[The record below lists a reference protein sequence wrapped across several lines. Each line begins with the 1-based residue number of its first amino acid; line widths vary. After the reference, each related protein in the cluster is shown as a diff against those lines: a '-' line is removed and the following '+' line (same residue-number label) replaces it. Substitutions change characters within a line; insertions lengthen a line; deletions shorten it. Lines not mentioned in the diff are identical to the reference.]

1 MSPIIA
7 PVDRVEESQP
17 GRSLWKDAW
26 FRLKKNR
33 LAMFGLWTV
42 LLLIVVS
49 ILTPWIAPYGYET
62 QNLALGA
69 APPSLSH
76 WLGTDTL
83 GRDLLTR
90 LLYGG
95 RVSLLVGFAATAV
108 SLVVGVLWGTIAGY
122 VGGVVDAV
130 MMRIVDMLYA
140 LPFMI
145 FVILLMVVFGQ
156 SFVLLFL
163 AIGLVEWL
171 TMARIVRGQVQSLTR
186 QEFISAAVVMGLSDI
201 RIIKRH
207 VVPNVLGPVMVYIT
221 LTIPAVMLFEAF
233 LSFLGLGVQP
243 PQSSWG
249 VLIANGVETME
260 EYPWLLIFPGIA
272 LSVTLFAL
280 NFLGDGLRDALDPK
294 SVEQNKIE

>member
-1 MSPIIA
+1 MNARTESHSPWKDA
-7 PVDRVEESQP
+7 QS
-17 GRSLWKDAW
+17 GRSLWKNAW
-26 FRLKKNR
+26 YQLRKNR
-33 LAMFGLWTV
+33 LAMFGLWTI
-42 LLLIVVS
+42 LLLICLS

-62 QNLALGA
+62 QDLALGA
-69 APPSLSH
+69 APPSWQH

-108 SLVVGVLWGTIAGY
+108 SLIVGVLWGTVAGY
-122 VGGVVDAV
+122 VGGSVDAI

-156 SFVLLFL
+156 SFLLLFL

-171 TMARIVRGQVQSLTR
+171 TMARIVRGQVRSLSK
-186 QEFISAAVVMGLSDI
+186 QEFISAAVVMGLSDGQII
-201 RIIKRH
+201 RRH
-207 VVPNVLGPVMVYIT
+207 VIPNVLGPVIVYIT

-294 SVEQNKIE
+294 SVEQGALE